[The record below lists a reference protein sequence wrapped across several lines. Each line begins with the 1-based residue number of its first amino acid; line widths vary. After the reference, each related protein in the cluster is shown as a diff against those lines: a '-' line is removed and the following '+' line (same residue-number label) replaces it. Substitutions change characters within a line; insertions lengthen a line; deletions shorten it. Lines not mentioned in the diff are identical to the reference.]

1 MNKPKAPRIERKA
14 EKKKSG
20 LPSRDELLAFVASN
34 PGAASKRDLARHFGI
49 KGNDKIEL
57 KRMLRDLEGE
67 GTVKRGRGKAF
78 TRKGDLPEVTP
89 VEVVD
94 LDPDGELICRPLS
107 WDRTR

>member
-57 KRMLRDLEGE
+57 KRMLTAHPGVFIATPEYSASVPPLLTAWSTGAP
-67 GTVKRGRGKAF
+67 GT
-78 TRKGDLPEVTP
+78 TRRWL
-89 VEVVD
+89 
-94 LDPDGELICRPLS
+94 R
-107 WDRTR
+107 